1 MELKILQ
8 KTETLHEAQW
18 WEAEP
23 NGRVH
28 CYLCPRHCHINPGQS
43 GFCFIR
49 VNQGGKLYSLGYGA
63 PAALQIDPI
72 EKKPLNHFLPG
83 TRVFSMGTAG
93 CNMGCFFCQNWDI
106 SKSRHDQVHSQPVPP
121 EHVPLLALQYGCDS
135 LAFTYNEP
143 TIWGEYVIDICR
155 AAKADRA
162 SWEDR
167 PKGFSSGAKALERDE
182 ASMSQ
187 LKLRPPKAGTERTLK
202 TVMVSNGY
210 ITHEAFRDI
219 YPYID
224 AANIDLKAFTE
235 TFYGRTTLT
244 HLQPV
249 LETLEWLKNETN
261 VWFEITNL
269 MIPTLNDD
277 PAETRKLAEWIL
289 EHLGPDV
296 PLHFTAFHPDFK
308 LRDKPRTPPETL
320 HRARKIALEV
330 GLHYVYEGN
339 IFSDGGNTE
348 CPQCGTMLIKRSW
361 HDVLENRL
369 QKGKCPK
376 CGQAIPGVWEKGGTI
391 ARINGNGEIA
401 RKYEHL
407 NL

>member
-1 MELKILQ
+1 VNDLKILQ
-8 KTETLHEAQW
+8 KTEQLHEGRW
-18 WEAEP
+18 WEPEP
-23 NGRVH
+23 GGRVH
-28 CYLCPRHCHINPGQS
+28 CYLCPRHCHIHSGQA

-63 PAALQIDPI
+63 PAALQVDPI

-106 SKSRHDQVHSQPVPP
+106 SKSRQDQVRSQHVAP
-121 EHVPLLALQYGCDS
+121 EDVPLLALQHGCDS

-143 TIWGEYVIDICR
+143 TIWGEYVIDICE
-155 AAKADRA
+155 AAK
-162 SWEDR
+162 EY
-167 PKGFSSGAKALERDE
+167 G
-182 ASMSQ
+182 
-187 LKLRPPKAGTERTLK
+187 LK

-210 ITHEAFRDI
+210 ITYEAFHDI
-219 YPYID
+219 YDHID

-235 TFYGRTTLT
+235 SFYGKTTLT

-249 LETLEWLKNETN
+249 LETFEWLKKETK

-277 PAETRKLAEWIL
+277 PAETRKLSEWIL
-289 EHLGPDV
+289 THLGPDV

-308 LRDKPRTPPETL
+308 LQDKPRTPPQTL
-320 HRARKIALEV
+320 HRARAIALEV

-339 IFSDGGNTE
+339 IFSDAANTA
-348 CPQCGTMLIKRSW
+348 CPKCGELLIRRSW

-369 QKGKCPK
+369 VDGACPK
-376 CGQAIPGVWEKGGTI
+376 CSSVIPGVWEKTVDSRPRKAS
-391 ARINGNGEIA
+391 ARSTSGN
-401 RKYEHL
+401 YDHL

>member
-1 MELKILQ
+1 MKDLKVLQ
-8 KTETLHEAQW
+8 KTETLHEARW
-18 WEAEP
+18 WEPEP

-28 CYLCPRHCHINPGQS
+28 CYLCPRHCHIGEGQG

-49 VNQGGKLYSLGYGA
+49 VNQGGKLYSLGYGS

-83 TRVFSMGTAG
+83 TKVFSMGTAG

-106 SKSRHDQVHSQPVPP
+106 SKSRSDQVRSTHIPP
-121 EHVPLLALQYGCDS
+121 EDVPQLALHYGCPS
-135 LAFTYNEP
+135 IAFTYNEP
-143 TIWGEYVIDICR
+143 TIWGEYVVDICR
-155 AAKADRA
+155 AAK
-162 SWEDR
+162 
-167 PKGFSSGAKALERDE
+167 ERG
-182 ASMSQ
+182 
-187 LKLRPPKAGTERTLK
+187 LR

-210 ITHEAFRDI
+210 ITRDAFHDI
-219 YPYID
+219 YDYVD

-235 TFYGRTTLT
+235 NFYGKITLT

-249 LETLEWLKNETN
+249 LETLLWLKNETK

-277 PAETRKLAEWIL
+277 PGETRRLAEWIL

-308 LRDKPRTPPETL
+308 LQDKPRTPPATL
-320 HRARKIALEV
+320 HRARVIAREV

-339 IFSDGGNTE
+339 IVSDGANTS
-348 CPQCGTMLIKRSW
+348 CPQCGSVLIRRSW
-361 HDVLENRL
+361 HDVTENRL
-369 QKGKCPK
+369 SAGACPD
-376 CGQAIPGVWEKGGTI
+376 CGHSI
-391 ARINGNGEIA
+391 AGRWKDDA
-401 RKYEHL
+401 RFAPWPLGREERAKYDFL